1 MIYVPLSRP
10 LIPQYLRVLLSILFN
25 SIGIQCLDQ
34 KNLDSKERSID
45 LVYFLSR
52 WVNPQ
57 GMLSCYILYNLIWYY
72 INV

>member
-34 KNLDSKERSID
+34 KNSDSKERSID

-57 GMLSCYILYNLIWYY
+57 GILSCYILYNLIWYY

>member
-34 KNLDSKERSID
+34 KNLDSKGRSID